1 MVIAWLIFAEVFLQ
15 QSPALSLRALAR
27 WPFGQY
33 LFLIL
38 RPLGKSRGAVPYGGS
53 DEFLYKSWFLIG
65 CSLDSLQLRLPV
77 WSWGWS
83 FLDVSGRGFVFW
95 SIWAKTLIHCLR
107 SMQKL
112 WAEQPPKPRPLLT
125 NWDALHRALMTS
137 EQFSFGRCGYSGG
150 GANVSPF
157 DVDLEDASFPFGCF
171 EGEMA
176 SKEFVVAKEIEADRV
191 SFVGRPA
198 FDPRPY
204 FDDVTTFAYEH
215 PLQRSKDFEPVAEPP
230 RVHVHASP
238 LERKL
243 LFRAMAQTDRLIAL
257 SEEEVR
263 SDRLAGLFCVPK
275 SLTKD
280 RLILDSRP
288 ANGAEPP
295 LSRWTST
302 MASYACLG
310 GIELED
316 EEELRL
322 SGRDISDYFYQ
333 FKVSRERGLRNVMS
347 CWLRAEE
354 LEFIFGRPFSAGGY
368 VGLNTLAMGDLAA
381 CEFAQ
386 CAHLGVIL
394 QSRCSFPGELL
405 QMHRP
410 TPRGEML
417 LGVVIDDLVCLEKV
431 LRRMA
436 GSPDFGLNSKSRMS
450 RVMEE
455 YEKCGLPVNLKK
467 SFDLVGHSSFWGVQL
482 DVKGLYRPNDSR
494 FWPLVLVTI
503 RVLSLGVCTI
513 GLMQSMAG
521 SWISVLSVRKRLM
534 SLMNLIFD
542 AIAAASGPRQVVR
555 LSGGLRD
562 ELLTY
567 VVCGCLSV
575 VNLRAKVLPTIR
587 ATDSSNW
594 GNAAVQCSVPL
605 PVAKEA
611 MRLSLSRSLWSK
623 LLPPSKAWLRE
634 KGILEPSEELPDA
647 QCYDT
652 HPFWEALGRCYNY
665 NERWR
670 RSHPRAIHINVGELR
685 GYLRDELLTATEYT
699 SVRIP
704 YAMDSQVSLWRSG
717 QGQGIFKSTESGSPQ
732 ESWTDDQLWPLQWFW
747 VLAVEDESCRCSH
760 SWWWSA
766 ARWHGEALLAVGTG
780 RRLRGGF
787 RSMAWNGA
795 GALLSSGRWLQAAG
809 VQGSSWLASDGSYE
823 PIGM

>member
-1 MVIAWLIFAEVFLQ
+1 MHEAVDERVDGGVVVPGSRAPTVVV
-15 QSPALSLRALAR
+15 PALVNSWSRV
-27 WPFGQY
+27 
-33 LFLIL
+33 IL
-38 RPLGKSRGAVPYGGS
+38 RYGDRLAHFCRSVLAAKPSSQFEGPRSLTLWPIPVPYPEAFRKEQGGGS
-53 DEFLYKSWFLIG
+53 LWRKRRV
-65 CSLDSLQLRLPV
+65 SLQVLVFDWMFLGQPAAAPPCLKLGARL
-77 WSWGWS
+77 
-83 FLDVSGRGFVFW
+83 SGRQWERIRLLEHLSEDSNSLLEVDAETM
-95 SIWAKTLIHCLR
+95 SRAAAKTEAASDEL
-107 SMQKL
+107 
-112 WAEQPPKPRPLLT
+112 
-125 NWDALHRALMTS
+125 DALHRALLTS

-157 DVDLEDASFPFGCF
+157 DVDLEDGSFPFGCF

-257 SEEEVR
+257 SEEDVR
-263 SDRLAGLFCVPK
+263 SDRLAGLLCVPK

-333 FKVSRERGLRNVMS
+333 FKVSKERGLRNVMS
-347 CWLRAEE
+347 CWLRADE
-354 LEFIFGRPFSAGGY
+354 LEFIFGKPFSAGGY

-436 GSPDFGLNSKSRMS
+436 GSSDFGSNSKSRMS

-482 DVKGLYRPNDSR
+482 DGVKGLYRPNDSR

-521 SWISVLSVRKRLM
+521 SWISVLSVRRRLM

-542 AIAAASGPRQVVR
+542 AIAASSGPRQVVR

-623 LLPPSKAWLRE
+623 LLPPGKAWLRE
-634 KGILEPSEELPDA
+634 KGMLEPSEELPDA

-665 NERWR
+665 SERWPLVNCVDTYVMNFLQPQ
-670 RSHPRAIHINVGELR
+670 STP
-685 GYLRDELLTATEYT
+685 
-699 SVRIP
+699 P
-704 YAMDSQVSLWRSG
+704 YAFPMPW
-717 QGQGIFKSTESGSPQ
+717 IAKF
-732 ESWTDDQLWPLQWFW
+732 PL
-747 VLAVEDESCRCSH
+747 AP
-760 SWWWSA
+760 WS
-766 ARWHGEALLAVGTG
+766 R
-780 RRLRGGF
+780 
-787 RSMAWNGA
+787 A
-795 GALLSSGRWLQAAG
+795 GHLQKH
-809 VQGSSWLASDGSYE
+809 
-823 PIGM
+823 